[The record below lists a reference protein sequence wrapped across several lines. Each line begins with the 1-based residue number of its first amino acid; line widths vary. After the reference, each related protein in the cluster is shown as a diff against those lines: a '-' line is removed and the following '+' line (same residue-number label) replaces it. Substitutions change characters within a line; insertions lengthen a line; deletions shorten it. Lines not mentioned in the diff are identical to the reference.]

1 MKHYFTKTEIALW
14 SVSTIVIV
22 LSFFLFDRGNFMT
35 LIASIIGVTSLIFN
49 AKGNPFGQLLMPF

>member
-14 SVSTIVIV
+14 SVSTIAIV
-22 LSFFLFDRGNFMT
+22 LSFLLFDRGNFMT